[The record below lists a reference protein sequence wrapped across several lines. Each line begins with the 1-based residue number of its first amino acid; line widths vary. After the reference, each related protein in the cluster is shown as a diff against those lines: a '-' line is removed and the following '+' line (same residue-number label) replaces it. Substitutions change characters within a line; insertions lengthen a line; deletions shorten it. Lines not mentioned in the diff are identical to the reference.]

1 MKVSVIIPT
10 YNGAHKIMNALRS
23 LEKQTVKPDE
33 VLVVIDGSTDGT
45 AVLLSEEKFNLPDF
59 RIIEQENRGRAK
71 VRNKGAHEAS
81 GNLLIFLDD
90 DMIASTECISY
101 HVHHH
106 KHYEQSI
113 LTGGLREPEGPD
125 RDDFSGFKSW
135 LNEKWS
141 LPLIELGNKP
151 MSSENYFIT
160 AGNCSIGKDLFNSL
174 KGFDEI
180 LNDAEDYD
188 LATRAL
194 LVEIPLYFSNK
205 AWAYHNESITCR
217 QYIKRLRQYAEVQ
230 DQLSLIK
237 PELYGKNHK
246 YKVIVPNGIKG
257 ALFRSFCHNYWINGI
272 DQNLLFWLPKKIRYK
287 LYDLV
292 ITANG
297 SFYPG
302 KVKL

>member
-1 MKVSVIIPT
+1 MKVSVVIPT
-10 YNGAHKIMNALRS
+10 YNGAHKILNVLRS

-33 VLVVIDGSTDGT
+33 VLVVIDGSTDDT
-45 AVLLSEEKFNLPDF
+45 AALLSIQKYNFPDF
-59 RIIEQENRGRAK
+59 RIIEQENGGRAK
-71 VRNKGAHEAS
+71 VRNRGAHEAS
-81 GNLLIFLDD
+81 GDLLIFLDD
-90 DMIASTECISY
+90 DMIASSECVSCHIY
-101 HVHHH
+101 HH
-106 KHYEQSI
+106 KHHEQSI
-113 LTGGLREPEGPD
+113 LTGGLREPEGPE

-135 LNEKWS
+135 LNDKWS
-141 LPLIELGNKP
+141 LPLRELDNSP
-151 MSSENYFIT
+151 MSSQNYFIN
-160 AGNCSIGKDLFNSL
+160 AANCSILKNLFNRI
-174 KGFDEI
+174 KGFDER

-205 AWAYHNESITCR
+205 AWAYHNESVTCR

-237 PELYGKNHK
+237 PDLYVENHK
-246 YKVIVPNGIKG
+246 YKVIVPDGIKG
-257 ALFRSFCHNYWINGI
+257 TLFRSFCYNYWINSI
-272 DQNLLFWLPKKIRYK
+272 DQNIWLWLPKKIRYK

-302 KVKL
+302 RVKL